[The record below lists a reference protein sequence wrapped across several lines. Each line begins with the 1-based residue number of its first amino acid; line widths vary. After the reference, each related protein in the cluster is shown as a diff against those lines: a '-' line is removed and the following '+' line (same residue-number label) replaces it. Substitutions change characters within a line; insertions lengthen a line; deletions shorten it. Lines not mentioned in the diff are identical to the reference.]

1 MDDTKTDS
9 LETTVTNLAQWTP
22 SEAWLRNYIL
32 EKVLKGHE
40 TWDPKQ
46 ILELANK
53 YYNWVKTGRT
63 DIVH

>member
-1 MDDTKTDS
+1 MVDTKTDS

-22 SEAWLRNYIL
+22 SEAWLRSYIL
-32 EKVLKGHE
+32 EKVLKGNE

-46 ILELANK
+46 ILELANE